1 VPLDRRTV
9 DRRAGQQIADLQ
21 KTRHV
26 TDAEK
31 RSIRKMHEQIARK
44 VERTRRPG
52 SSAACRT

>member
-1 VPLDRRTV
+1 V
-9 DRRAGQQIADLQ
+9 DRRAGRQIADLQ

-26 TDAEK
+26 TDTEK